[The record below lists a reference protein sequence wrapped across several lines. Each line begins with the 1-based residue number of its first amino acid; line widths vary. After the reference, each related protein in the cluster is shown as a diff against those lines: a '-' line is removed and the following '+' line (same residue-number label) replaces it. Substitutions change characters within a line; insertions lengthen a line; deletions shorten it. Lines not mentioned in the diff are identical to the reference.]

1 MAFLVPL
8 FLGLILWLAR
18 TIQWVIA
25 NFTTIVRYFFLAVR
39 DLISN
44 IFHGNLD
51 GIMID
56 LIVLSP
62 YMITLTILYIITKLS
77 DY

>member
-1 MAFLVPL
+1 
-8 FLGLILWLAR
+8 
-18 TIQWVIA
+18 
-25 NFTTIVRYFFLAVR
+25 
-39 DLISN
+39 
-44 IFHGNLD
+44 
-51 GIMID
+51 MID